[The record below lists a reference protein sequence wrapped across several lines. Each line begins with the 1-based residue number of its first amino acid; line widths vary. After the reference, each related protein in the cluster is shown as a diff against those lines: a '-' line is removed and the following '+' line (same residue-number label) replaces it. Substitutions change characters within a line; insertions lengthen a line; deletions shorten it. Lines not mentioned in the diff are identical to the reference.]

1 MPQSL
6 IGAPRVQEAARA
18 RSTHPTDPPISTRTG
33 FVYADPLPTATE
45 LQGSLPVDELPLEK
59 HHHGPYELDR
69 LLNAQKQESRLQEP
83 PELTG
88 IPAPCIIRTLQPFL
102 WFPELH
108 TPPCSSCCW
117 REMASPFQNR
127 HNFPSGSH
135 AHGPSRGAENVD
147 VTTEEPQLLSQRHD
161 NSKASLGAISTFAES
176 YSALQRIR
184 KSRANLCDST
194 RSSALHKFSLPLWFY
209 GLKFRCQANTTHAWP
224 RSHQSQPHP
233 DPSSVGLNASWD
245 HWDSQDQLI
254 V

>member
-1 MPQSL
+1 MYRLAPLLKVQGDRLVPQPT

-18 RSTHPTDPPISTRTG
+18 RSTHPTDPPISTRMG

-117 REMASPFQNR
+117 REMASP
-127 HNFPSGSH
+127 
-135 AHGPSRGAENVD
+135 PSRTGTTFPRVPTHTGPAGALR
-147 VTTEEPQLLSQRHD
+147 TWT
-161 NSKASLGAISTFAES
+161 
-176 YSALQRIR
+176 
-184 KSRANLCDST
+184 
-194 RSSALHKFSLPLWFY
+194 
-209 GLKFRCQANTTHAWP
+209 
-224 RSHQSQPHP
+224 
-233 DPSSVGLNASWD
+233 
-245 HWDSQDQLI
+245 
-254 V
+254 